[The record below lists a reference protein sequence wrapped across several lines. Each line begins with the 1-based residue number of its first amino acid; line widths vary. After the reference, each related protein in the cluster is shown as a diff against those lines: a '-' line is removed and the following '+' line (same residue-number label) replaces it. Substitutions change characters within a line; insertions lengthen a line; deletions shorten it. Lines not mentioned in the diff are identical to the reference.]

1 MKKSLLILALI
12 LSMLMISQASFAEGE
27 INIRIDSVPVT
38 FTSDTGVP
46 FIDNND
52 RTLVPLRVTMESFGA
67 EVNWNN
73 DTRTAMVK
81 MGETTVEVPLGQNYI
96 LKNGTQVAID
106 TSSVIKDDRTFLPI
120 RAVVEAFG
128 SDVEWDRFA
137 KTVVITKTPMDAR
150 KALLDSYT
158 KNLEWKNYDMNMVM
172 NLNMPMPNDD
182 GTMGMMNML
191 MNMKSTA
198 FMDPMKIKVEADMI
212 MDMGMMKINQPLM
225 QMYMTLKDD
234 KATTYMGMYDQNQK
248 LTWMRSEQ
256 EMPSI
261 SELMH
266 KEKSKELYEN
276 SIKNVKYLGNYSDDL
291 GRTLQK
297 FENTTSFEAYNQI
310 MGEYVN
316 MLSSSGSA
324 DDLMAVEMLQN
335 LEDIVFVVYI
345 DEATG
350 EIARYEMDLSDIIK
364 SMMASMAEGFEIPAE
379 ELQMLNSMK
388 MTMEMNVFNI
398 NEAKDFEIPSDALK
412 AELMEDV
419 MSGLE

>member
-1 MKKSLLILALI
+1 
-12 LSMLMISQASFAEGE
+12 
-27 INIRIDSVPVT
+27 
-38 FTSDTGVP
+38 
-46 FIDNND
+46 
-52 RTLVPLRVTMESFGA
+52 MESFGA

-96 LKNGTQVAID
+96 FINGTQVAID

-158 KNLEWKNYDMNMVM
+158 KILEWKNYDMNMVM

-182 GTMGMMNML
+182 GTMSMMNML

-198 FMDPMKIKVEADMI
+198 FMDPMKIKVEADMVI
-212 MDMGMMKINQPLM
+212 DMGMMKINQPLM

-248 LTWMRSEQ
+248 LTWMKSEQ

-261 SELMH
+261 SELMD

-364 SMMASMAEGFEIPAE
+364 SLMASMAEGFEIPAE